1 MAKLATVLAG
11 EAGLTALVC
20 LPLLTRYGVGTGA
33 AVGYYVRSLAG
44 MLLIPAIPVAL
55 TTLLAFALI
64 RVSALWKRREGV
76 TTVMSFVLVA
86 FIIGA

>member
-1 MAKLATVLAG
+1 M
-11 EAGLTALVC
+11 
-20 LPLLTRYGVGTGA
+20 
-33 AVGYYVRSLAG
+33 G

-64 RVSALWKRREGV
+64 RVSALWKRREGG

-86 FIIGA
+86 LIIGAEMSINMSLDEGEMAQIATSLLLGQGSLTERCV